1 MTQRGL
7 SAMPEHRAPK
17 DGLILALNAGSSSLK
32 VSLFRRTDK
41 RAAGSGHDVV
51 DLLLAS
57 SITGISSPP
66 ASFSFQL
73 ASHKQGREMKKEPVD
88 SIKDH
93 TSAFAHFL
101 DHLQNES
108 KIGRESIVYVC
119 HRVVHGGDFYEP
131 VIVDSESYQ
140 HIEDL
145 SDLAPL

>member
-1 MTQRGL
+1 
-7 SAMPEHRAPK
+7 MPEHRVPK
-17 DGLILALNAGSSSLK
+17 DGLILAVNAGSSSLK
-32 VSLFRRTDK
+32 ISLFRRTNT
-41 RAAGSGHDVV
+41 RAAQSSLDVV
-51 DLLLAS
+51 ELLVMS

-73 ASHKQGREMKKEPVD
+73 ASHKQGREAKKQSLDGIE
-88 SIKDH
+88 DH
-93 TSAFAHFL
+93 TSAFYYFL

-108 KIGRESIVYVC
+108 KIRRESIVHVC

-131 VIVDSESYQ
+131 VIIDSESFR